1 MINFIG
7 KTLTNRCFHN
17 PIFIVGASRSG
28 TSVLLQA
35 LGKHPL
41 ILSTPGEAPF
51 ITNMGGAAY
60 LFEFAEN
67 KDYYLSS
74 IKVSK
79 EYLYD
84 SLRRLSFEVAAGKH
98 YGLKMIVKDII
109 RGDTSLFKKRYWC
122 AKTFPG
128 LNVSKGLLRLYI
140 RAKFIYIIRNG
151 CDVVQSMTKF
161 SGFRQ
166 QEFEDQCRAWAK
178 AVEKYSYLVDLE
190 SAIEVSHEQ
199 MVTRP
204 EELFQNIFG
213 FLGIE
218 NHEGPVNYVKNNIVH
233 PLDKP
238 TQGAVNVE
246 QFFSER
252 KPSYESWSPEQ
263 RGLFKSIC
271 GEAMREFGYEIPF

>member
-1 MINFIG
+1 M
-7 KTLTNRCFHN
+7 
-17 PIFIVGASRSG
+17 
-28 TSVLLQA
+28 
-35 LGKHPL
+35 
-41 ILSTPGEAPF
+41 PGEAPF

-84 SLRRLSFEVAAGKH
+84 SLRRLSFEVAAGKN
-98 YGLKMIVKDII
+98 YGLKLIVKGLLDRDI
-109 RGDTSLFKKRYWC
+109 SYLKKRYWC
-122 AKTFPG
+122 AKTFPDYK
-128 LNVSKGLLRLYI
+128 VAKGLMRLYPKV
-140 RAKFIYIIRNG
+140 KFIYIVRNG

-166 QEFEDQCRAWAK
+166 QEFEDQCRAWAQ
-178 AVEKYSYLVDLE
+178 AVNKYRYLYDFE
-190 SAIEVSHEQ
+190 SAIEVRHEQ

-204 EELFQNIFG
+204 EELFQNIFSFMG
-213 FLGIE
+213 LKNQE
-218 NHEGPVNYVKNNIVH
+218 NSANYVKNNIVH

-238 TQGAVNVE
+238 TQSSVSVE
-246 QFFSER
+246 NFFSKR

-263 RGLFKSIC
+263 CEIFKRIC
-271 GEAMREFGYEIPF
+271 DESMGEAGYAIPF